1 MHLFLFLLLNTPKKT
16 WITCKVNI
24 KGLKSK
30 KKAEHWG
37 PQHFQTTRVVGYI
50 FALLGAGEPSHPE
63 T

>member
-30 KKAEHWG
+30 KKKAEHWG
-37 PQHFQTTRVVGYI
+37 PQHFQTRVVGYI
-50 FALLGAGEPSHPE
+50 FAILGAGEVSHPE